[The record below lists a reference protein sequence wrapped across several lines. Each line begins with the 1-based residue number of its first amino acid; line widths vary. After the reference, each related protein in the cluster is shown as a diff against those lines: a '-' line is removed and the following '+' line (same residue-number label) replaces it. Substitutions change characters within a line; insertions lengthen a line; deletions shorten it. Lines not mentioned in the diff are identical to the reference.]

1 MVNLGVNEVSIVKV
15 KAGRIDEA
23 VRKAVN
29 LIGGVKRIVKK
40 GDKVFI
46 KPNAVVPLSHET
58 GVVTNPAVVKSLV
71 NIVFEAGA
79 ARVIV
84 GDSPFIP
91 YKSRDVLAKVG
102 IEEAARGAGAEV
114 SFLDEESYE
123 EVNVPK
129 AKIMTK
135 VRLPKSF
142 LSCNVFITVPKMK
155 THNQTI
161 VSLSIKNQQGLLT
174 PEDKKLMH
182 RDDIHQKIVD
192 ITSVAKPNFAV
203 IDGTIAL
210 EGQGP
215 TYGSPVKTNILV
227 AGDNVV
233 SVDAVAS
240 SVMGFEPESIPSLR
254 LAQIQGLGT
263 LDMSKIHVRGVGL
276 RSVRKQ
282 FRKPST
288 ELIGVFPRVNVYVG
302 GPCQCGCYAWARVGL
317 DGMKKHGVL
326 DKVEGD
332 LNIIM
337 GVSPPVPEKLS
348 GTTFVIGDCSV
359 KHRDEG
365 IFISG
370 CPPFDTWKMRT
381 HFR

>member
-1 MVNLGVNEVSIVKV
+1 LSVNEVSIVKV
-15 KAGRIDEA
+15 KAGRIDDA
-23 VRKAVN
+23 MKKAIILV
-29 LIGGVKRIVKK
+29 GGIERIVKK
-40 GDKVFI
+40 GDSVFI

-58 GVVTNPAVVKSLV
+58 GAVTNPAVVKSLV
-71 NIVFEAGA
+71 NIVLGAGA
-79 ARVIV
+79 GRVIV
-84 GDSPFIP
+84 GDSPFIA
-91 YKSRDVLAKVG
+91 YKSREVLAKVG
-102 IEEAARGAGAEV
+102 IEEAVRSAGAEV
-114 SFLDEESYE
+114 SYLDEEPYE
-123 EVNVPK
+123 EVDAPN

-135 VRLPKSF
+135 VRLPKPF

-155 THNQTI
+155 THNQTT
-161 VSLSIKNQQGLLT
+161 VSLSIKNQHGLLK
-174 PEDKKLMH
+174 PEDKRLMH

-192 ITSVAKPNFAV
+192 ITSVARPNFAV
-203 IDGTIAL
+203 VDGTIAL

-215 TYGSPVKTNILV
+215 TYGSPVKTNLLV

-240 SVMGFEPESIPSLR
+240 SIMGFEPELIPSLR

-263 LDMSKIHVRGVGL
+263 LDMSKILVKGVAL
-276 RSVRKQ
+276 KSVRRH

-302 GPCQCGCYAWARVGL
+302 GPCQSGCYAWARVGL

-326 DKVEGD
+326 DKVKGD
-332 LNIIM
+332 INIIM
-337 GVSPPVPEKLS
+337 GVSPSVPEKLS
-348 GTTFVIGDCSV
+348 GTTFVIGDCAA
-359 KHRDEG
+359 KHKNKG

-381 HFR
+381 HFQ